1 MLKHQIST
9 GKESVSDTIAN
20 TDSPHTFDREI
31 FIYRNIFAQKTN
43 QIRNILIITAADE
56 MLIIADKD
64 GGHVILHSLGVT
76 SEEYNILA
84 SSTMPVA
91 VTYDPVEQQVNTGPF
106 TPSESETFL

>member
-1 MLKHQIST
+1 
-9 GKESVSDTIAN
+9 
-20 TDSPHTFDREI
+20 
-31 FIYRNIFAQKTN
+31 
-43 QIRNILIITAADE
+43 

-64 GGHVILHSLGVT
+64 GGHVILYSPGGA

-106 TPSESETFL
+106 TESESETFFKYFYFYRLQRGAER

>member
-1 MLKHQIST
+1 MDLIL
-9 GKESVSDTIAN
+9 
-20 TDSPHTFDREI
+20 
-31 FIYRNIFAQKTN
+31 
-43 QIRNILIITAADE
+43 NILIITAADE

-64 GGHVILHSLGVT
+64 GGHVILYPLGGA

-91 VTYDPVEQQVNTGPF
+91 VTYDPIEQQVDTGPF